1 MKIVVANWKM
11 NLGVR
16 ESAALAK
23 GVLRVL
29 RGLPAVPEVIL
40 APTFPAL
47 PSVGKILSRSRV
59 RLAAQTMHAQ
69 EVGAFTGDVSVKVLK
84 EVGVQ
89 VVIIGHSEQ
98 RRDHGE
104 TDHGVHIKVVAALAH
119 GLDAIVCVGEPLAV
133 HDAGESNGYVH
144 DQLQTILKGVEVG
157 RRHRLFVAYEP
168 LWAIGTGHTP
178 TLHDIEVMHDHIRT
192 TLSTLDIA
200 GVIGLYGGSVRLENA
215 YELLH
220 SSHVDG
226 VLVGEASAR
235 MSSLTEIIR
244 IASERS

>member
-1 MKIVVANWKM
+1 MKTIVANWKM

-29 RGLPAVPEVIL
+29 RGLPTVPEVVL

-47 PSVGKILSRSRV
+47 SSVGKILARSRV

-84 EVGVQ
+84 ELGVQ
-89 VVIIGHSEQ
+89 AVIIGHAEQ

-104 TDHGVHIKVVAALAH
+104 TDHGVHRKVVAALAH
-119 GLDAIVCVGEPLAV
+119 GLDPIVCVGEPLAV

-144 DQLQTILKGVEVG
+144 DQLHVIFKDMRVD

-178 TLHDIEVMHDHIRT
+178 TLHDIEAMHDHIRA
-192 TLSTLDIA
+192 TLSALDIA
-200 GVIGLYGGSVRLENA
+200 DVIGLYGGSVRPENT

-220 SSHVDG
+220 SSHIDG
-226 VLVGEASAR
+226 VLVGEAGAR